1 MHQTR
6 ESLDA
11 QTSEQQEGKREAWIN
26 TGFGSWICALGNSEN
41 TIPLNKSGGGE
52 KKKKKRVKKRDLRK
66 PEWGFRQEQAPN
78 AEFSNNST
86 SPRKNSS
93 RV

>member
-11 QTSEQQEGKREAWIN
+11 QTSEQQEGKREARIN
-26 TGFGSWICALGNSEN
+26 TGFGSRICALGNSEN

-52 KKKKKRVKKRDLRK
+52 KKKKKSEEKRSEK
-66 PEWGFRQEQAPN
+66 
-78 AEFSNNST
+78 T
-86 SPRKNSS
+86 
-93 RV
+93 